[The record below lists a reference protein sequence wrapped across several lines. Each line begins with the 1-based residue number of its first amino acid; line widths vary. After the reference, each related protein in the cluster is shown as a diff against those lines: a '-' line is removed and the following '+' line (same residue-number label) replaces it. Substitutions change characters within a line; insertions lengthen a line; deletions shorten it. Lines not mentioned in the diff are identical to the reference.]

1 MGFAMKQKVY
11 YLEQEERK
19 RLMKY
24 LTEVL
29 KKRNDVVFA
38 YVYGSFAEGLPFHDI
53 DVGVYISEIK
63 KEESTLYSLELAQRF
78 SNELR
83 IPIDVR
89 VLNFAP
95 VLFLYHVI
103 QGNLISERN
112 EEIRMHFVEQIVQRY
127 LDLKP
132 LVRRAVKEAFAA

>member
-1 MGFAMKQKVY
+1 
-11 YLEQEERK
+11 
-19 RLMKY
+19 MKY

-38 YVYGSFAEGLPFHDI
+38 YVYGSFAEGLQFHDI
-53 DVGVYISEIK
+53 DVGVYISEIR
-63 KEESTLYSLELAQRF
+63 KEESTFYSLELAQRF

-112 EEIRMHFVEQIVQRY
+112 EEIRIHFVEQIVQRY

-132 LVRRAVKEAFAA
+132 MVRRAVMEAFSA

>member
-1 MGFAMKQKVY
+1 MGVGPTTCFVRHYDDCVMIRDD
-11 YLEQEERK
+11 LWGLRWSP
-19 RLMKY
+19 
-24 LTEVL
+24 
-29 KKRNDVVFA
+29 
-38 YVYGSFAEGLPFHDI
+38 YGHL
-53 DVGVYISEIK
+53 
-63 KEESTLYSLELAQRF
+63 
-78 SNELR
+78 
-83 IPIDVR
+83 

-132 LVRRAVKEAFAA
+132 LVRRAVKEAFGA

>member
-53 DVGVYISEIK
+53 DVGVYISEIR

-132 LVRRAVKEAFAA
+132 LVRRAVKEAFGA

>member
-53 DVGVYISEIK
+53 DVGVYISEIR

>member
-53 DVGVYISEIK
+53 DVGVYVSEIK
-63 KEESTLYSLELAQRF
+63 KEEATFYSLELAQRF

-132 LVRRAVKEAFAA
+132 MVRRAVKEAFAA

>member
-1 MGFAMKQKVY
+1 MKQKVY

-53 DVGVYISEIK
+53 DVGVYVSEIK
-63 KEESTLYSLELAQRF
+63 KEEATFYSLELAQRF

-132 LVRRAVKEAFAA
+132 MVRRAVKEAFAA